1 MIIMSRFICIILLCL
16 GSCTLAWAQP
26 TKEEIQKKQQELQ
39 RELAELNKTLAEIKN
54 NKKTSLAELAV
65 VQRKIKAR
73 EELINNISRELRRL
87 DDEIYLTQLEM
98 NRLRRELDTLKQQ
111 YAKSLV
117 FAYKNRSNYDY
128 LNFLFSAQ
136 SFNDAVKRVA
146 YLKSYRQYRET
157 QAATIAQTQQL
168 LTQKNQSLAN
178 SKRDKSKTLN
188 EQNNQLNV
196 LEQDRNEQKKVVEQ
210 LQGREKEIAK
220 QVAEREKQR
229 QKLRQALAAIIRREE
244 EEARKAERQRLAKL
258 AEDERRRKEA
268 EKNKPSTATAGN
280 TKPVTSS
287 NPPLNNPP
295 IETGSR
301 PKSDRTYNVFESTPE
316 GLTLSL
322 NFESNRGKLPWP
334 VSEGVVTGNF
344 GVQKVSAGV
353 DRKNYGLLITCKNSI
368 GVRCVADGIVAN
380 IIELG
385 SYQCVVVRH
394 GKYFSVYSQVDGV
407 KVSKGQEV
415 KAGTLLANVAE
426 VADDEFELEFQVMN
440 NGNSRYENPSLWLK
454 PR

>member
-1 MIIMSRFICIILLCL
+1 MTRFICIILLCL

-39 RELAELNKTLAEIKN
+39 RELSELNKTLAEIKN
-54 NKKTSLAELAV
+54 NKKASLAELAV

-168 LTQKNQSLAN
+168 LVQKNQSLAN
-178 SKRDKSKTLN
+178 SKQDKSKTLD

-196 LEQDRNEQKKVVEQ
+196 LEQDRSEQKKVVQQ

-220 QVAEREKQR
+220 QVAESEKQR
-229 QKLRQALAAIIRREE
+229 QRLRQALAAIIRREE

-258 AEDERRRKEA
+258 AEEERRRKEA
-268 EKNKPSTATAGN
+268 EKNKPNTATAGT
-280 TKPVTSS
+280 TKPATSN

-295 IETGSR
+295 VESGSR
-301 PKSDRTYNVFESTPE
+301 PKTDRTYNVFESTPE

-353 DRKNYGLLITCKNSI
+353 NRKYDGITITCKTNI
-368 GVRCVADGIVAN
+368 PVRCVADGIVTS
-380 IIELG
+380 ILELG
-385 SYQCVVVRH
+385 GYQCVVVRH
-394 GKYFSVYSQVDGV
+394 GKYLSVYSQVDGV

-440 NGNSRYENPSLWLK
+440 NGNGRYENPTSWLK